1 MLDAQGTVQ
10 DQGRLFTDSSDG
22 YDRQV
27 LNLRTEKS
35 VGEELS
41 FSDHS
46 YEQSDPEHAKKL
58 DRLYRKLDLR
68 IVPPL
73 WCLYF
78 LSSYGSAAYGNAL
91 TMNQS
96 VGHSLPQHLQMSSS
110 QTSTATALDY
120 VGVIILDL
128 PMNLIMSRV
137 APQAWMS
144 RIIIS
149 VGLVYACFAAVS
161 TARGAVALRFFTG
174 AVSAGVWP
182 GMTYYISMWYPN
194 ERAISRIGYYYTAAQ
209 LSAAVAGLL
218 AAAFQKMDGQLG
230 YTGFQWMFLIY
241 GCVTAAVGIVLLW
254 WLPDRPKGLLDKM
267 GKDTSFWGSK
277 KFAWLKSP
285 SPLNE
290 EEQRL
295 HDADMPDRYTPPLWG
310 FSDLLAII
318 LDVRIWPFVMMY
330 FGVVGVGIGIENYAT
345 TIIQKMNPNFSSVTV
360 SLLYAPIWLFDLAEI
375 LLVTPFSDLFSN
387 NRGIIFSAS
396 TSIII
401 AGLFVATYAHDY
413 WSRWGGLL
421 ICGFGLGATVPTT
434 MGWAAHVFYV
444 HHGDVGAAASSALVS
459 GLGNLGSV
467 TTTFALYTGWPEDT
481 NYHYSNMVMVA
492 ILGVSLISALC
503 NTLLRYFLGDFGDK
517 SLVDVTFL
525 RIFSRRSTKFHA

>member
-1 MLDAQGTVQ
+1 MDVERSKKAVAQSDDAIYV
-10 DQGRLFTDSSDG
+10 DSIDADDRERMSD
-22 YDRQV
+22 
-27 LNLRTEKS
+27 KM
-35 VGEELS
+35 ELS
-41 FSDHS
+41 DNDD
-46 YEQSDPEHAKKL
+46 EEETTRGRNL
-58 DRLYRKLDLR
+58 GLLYRKLDMR

-91 TMNQS
+91 TMNEES
-96 VGHSLPQHLQMSSS
+96 GHSIPQYFSMTSS

-128 PMNLIMSRV
+128 PMNLLMSRV

-144 RIIIS
+144 RIVIT
-149 VGLVYACFAAVS
+149 VGLVYACFAAVKS
-161 TARGAVALRFFTG
+161 ARGVVALRFFTG

-182 GMTYYISMWYPN
+182 GMTYYITMWYPN
-194 ERAISRIGYYYTAAQ
+194 ERAIARIGYYYTASQ

-241 GCVTAAVGIVLLW
+241 GCITIVVGISLLW
-254 WLPDRPKGLLDKM
+254 WLPDRPEGLASRMNQSHKRWL
-267 GKDTSFWGSK
+267 GRFQ
-277 KFAWLKSP
+277 WLKSP
-285 SPLNE
+285 PPLSDD
-290 EEQRL
+290 EQRI
-295 HDADMPDRYTPPLWG
+295 HETNMASRYRPPTWNL
-310 FSDLLAII
+310 SHLLSVL
-318 LDVRIWPFVMMY
+318 LDPRIWPFIIMY

-345 TIIQKMNPNFSSVTV
+345 TIIKKMNPSFSSITV

-375 LLVTPFSDLFSN
+375 LLVTPLSDRFAGH
-387 NRGIIFSAS
+387 RGIIFSAS

-401 AGLFVATYAHDY
+401 VGLFVATYAPDY

-421 ICGFGLGATVPTT
+421 ICGFGLGATVPTV
-434 MGWAAHVFYV
+434 MGWVAHVFYV

-467 TTTFALYTGWPEDT
+467 VTTFALYTGWASDT
-481 NYHYSNMVMVA
+481 DYHYSNMVMVA
-492 ILGVSLISALC
+492 ILGISLIAALC
-503 NTLLRYFLGDFGDK
+503 NTLLRYYLGDFGEET
-517 SLVDVTFL
+517 LIDVTFL
-525 RIFSRRSTKFHA
+525 KIFSSRRHKQVTS